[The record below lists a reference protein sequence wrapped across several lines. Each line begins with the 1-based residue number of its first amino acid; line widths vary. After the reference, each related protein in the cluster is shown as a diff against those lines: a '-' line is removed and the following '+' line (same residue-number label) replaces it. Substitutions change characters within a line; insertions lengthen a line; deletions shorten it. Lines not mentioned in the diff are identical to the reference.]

1 MWWSESSSGCP
12 NTAMHPVRQ
21 LVLPSGLRN
30 ALFAP
35 IGTNTWLLAELAATE
50 CDVLAGCWL
59 AAGPVVTAATLKV
72 EIRDSRFWSAAS
84 ITAMGVAPDDVAG
97 NGLNG
102 LPLPVA

>member
-50 CDVLAGCWL
+50 CDVLAGCPP
-59 AAGPVVTAATLKV
+59 GPATAATLYV
-72 EIRDSRFWSAAS
+72 EIRDSSFWSAAS

-102 LPLPVA
+102 